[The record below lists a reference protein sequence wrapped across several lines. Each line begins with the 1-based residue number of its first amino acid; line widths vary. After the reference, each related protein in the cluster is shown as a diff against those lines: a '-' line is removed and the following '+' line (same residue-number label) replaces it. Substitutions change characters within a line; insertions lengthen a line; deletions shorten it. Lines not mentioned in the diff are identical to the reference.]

1 MDCDAL
7 VIKIAA
13 RAFLT
18 ITPLIHIMHKEQVLN
33 TQQRHESALTINMKA
48 VTNPIVFLRLT
59 YRPGSTT
66 NVLFRF
72 FLI

>member
-1 MDCDAL
+1 
-7 VIKIAA
+7 
-13 RAFLT
+13 
-18 ITPLIHIMHKEQVLN
+18 MHKEQVLN

-59 YRPGSTT
+59 YRPGSMT

>member
-1 MDCDAL
+1 MFVVL
-7 VIKIAA
+7 LA

-33 TQQRHESALTINMKA
+33 TQHRHESALTINVKA

-59 YRPGSTT
+59 YRPGSMT